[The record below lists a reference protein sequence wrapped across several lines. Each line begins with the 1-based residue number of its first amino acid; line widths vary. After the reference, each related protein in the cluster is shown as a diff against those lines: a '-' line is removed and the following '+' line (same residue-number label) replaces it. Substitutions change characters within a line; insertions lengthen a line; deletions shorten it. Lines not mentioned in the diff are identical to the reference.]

1 MRNRLMLPM
10 VLCLAACQSPLPA
23 NTDAGANPAVD
34 VAAGGDASPVEDVPA
49 GDVPGSEGSAPLRY
63 QPEGCAHTV
72 HTTQG
77 TTGNF
82 RGDTATFGADPTPRA
97 VHVTWPADPA
107 SAIAVLWRTDAATRA
122 SVVQIGTSMSSLDRT
137 VVGHVSIGGVGPNA
151 APIHEVHVCG
161 LSPDTT
167 YYYRVG
173 GEGHWSAV
181 QSFKTAPAA
190 GRTDYDVNFVVNG
203 DSRDNPVIFNQVQQQ
218 ILRTT
223 AMRQPDFEVFSGDAV
238 FLGQIQGSW
247 NTWFDNAA
255 PTLGRLPFLL
265 AHGNHDGLAINY
277 LVQFAQP
284 QADAADQDELY
295 FSLDYGPIH
304 FVVLNDTPRGGD
316 LSSLAGQELT
326 WLRADLTRARMNR
339 ARVPWIVA
347 VHHKPC
353 FGSSVHT
360 STTDTEF
367 IRRAWPPV
375 FNEFGV
381 DLVLSGHE
389 HDFEISKELDGAG
402 NEVSGQR
409 GTTYI
414 VAAGA
419 GAQLYEARMRS
430 WTRYSESVVN
440 FLSVHATMR
449 VLEVTPYRGD
459 GTVITQGRLSL
470 APRM

>member
-1 MRNRLMLPM
+1 MRRALLPFA
-10 VLCLAACQSPLPA
+10 LALTACQTPLPA
-23 NTDAGANPAVD
+23 ASDAGPGATDLGATD
-34 VAAGGDASPVEDVPA
+34 LGAADAGDAAPPTDGGDDGRERLD
-49 GDVPGSEGSAPLRY
+49 Y
-63 QPEGCAHTV
+63 QPEGCMHRV
-72 HTTQG
+72 HTSEG
-77 TTGNF
+77 TSGNY
-82 RGDTATFGADPTPRA
+82 RGDSTTFGPDATPRA
-97 VHVTWPADPA
+97 VHVTWPADPS

-137 VVGHVSIGGVGPNA
+137 VVGHVSVGGAGPNA
-151 APIHEVHVCG
+151 APMHEVHVCG
-161 LSPDTT
+161 LAPDTT

-181 QSFKTAPAA
+181 QSFKTAPAP
-190 GRTDYDVNFVVNG
+190 GRTDYDVNFAVSG
-203 DSRDNPVIFNQVQQQ
+203 DSRDSFAVFHEVQQQ
-218 ILRTT
+218 MLRTSG
-223 AMRQPDFEVFSGDAV
+223 MRQPDFQVFSGDAV

-247 NTWFDNAA
+247 NQWFDNGA
-255 PTLGRLPFLL
+255 PTMGRMPFLL

-316 LSSLAGQELT
+316 LSSLAGQQLT

-339 ARVPWIVA
+339 ARVPWIIV

-353 FGSSVHT
+353 FGSSVH
-360 STTDTEF
+360 SAAVDTEF
-367 IRRAWPPV
+367 IRRTWPPV
-375 FNEFGV
+375 YNEFGV

-389 HDFEISKELDGAG
+389 HDFEVSKELDGMG
-402 NEVSGQR
+402 REVSGAR
-409 GTTYI
+409 GTIYM

-419 GAQLYEARMRS
+419 GAQLYEARTRA

-440 FLSVHATMR
+440 FLLVHATNR
-449 VLEVTPYRGD
+449 VLEVTPHRGD
-459 GTVITQGRLSL
+459 GTVITQGRVSL
-470 APRM
+470 TPRM